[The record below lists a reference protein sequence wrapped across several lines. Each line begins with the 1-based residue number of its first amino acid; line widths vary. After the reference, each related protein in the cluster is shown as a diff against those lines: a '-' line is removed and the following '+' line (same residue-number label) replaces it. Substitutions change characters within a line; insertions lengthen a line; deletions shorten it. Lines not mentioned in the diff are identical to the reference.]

1 MVMKAVKLGLEET
14 LLYRTTYRMWQYL
27 EPRGGGA
34 NLLTINS
41 WLVSWHRWSFRYL
54 CLDFAPS
61 DSVPLYVSLHITC
74 TLAHNSYSYHD
85 SLVASPRSRRC
96 KYY

>member
-1 MVMKAVKLGLEET
+1 MAIKAVKIDLEET

-27 EPRGGGA
+27 EPWEGA

-61 DSVPLYVSLHITC
+61 DSVPL
-74 TLAHNSYSYHD
+74 
-85 SLVASPRSRRC
+85 SP
-96 KYY
+96 YYAGPRLLILP